1 MICPG
6 GLGSPGCG
14 CGFTCFFTRFIP
26 ETISVFSFLN
36 TLVTCPIC
44 PLSFPAVTTTRSPV
58 NIFHFF
64 MRCFEASLTCF
75 VTCLDERRNVAAADM
90 MCRPFSLFGLDFL
103 ADSHK
108 DKISLSLSLFLCV
121 VSVRVVVVA
130 RNEREQPFSLCVCVC
145 VFVSIQQR
153 ERALERKRLLKQKY
167 KCEEFFL
174 SPKRLRF
181 VKEKDQKVVYT
192 CTS

>member
-1 MICPG
+1 
-6 GLGSPGCG
+6 
-14 CGFTCFFTRFIP
+14 
-26 ETISVFSFLN
+26 
-36 TLVTCPIC
+36 
-44 PLSFPAVTTTRSPV
+44 
-58 NIFHFF
+58 
-64 MRCFEASLTCF
+64 
-75 VTCLDERRNVAAADM
+75 

-108 DKISLSLSLFLCV
+108 DKISLSLSLSLFLCV

-130 RNEREQPFSLCVCVC
+130 RNEREQPFSLSLGVCVC
-145 VFVSIQQR
+145 FRLDTTQR
-153 ERALERKRLLKQKY
+153 ERALERKRLLKQNY